1 MFDAEAGAILLPRG
15 PLKRIG
21 GALCLDFV
29 NTVDWRL
36 RDDAADWLL
45 SYADLLTWA
54 EGAGALDAVR
64 AARLGVIAAADP
76 AGAERVLRAARHLRE
91 TLFRLTHDLIAG
103 MAPAPGDLAEI
114 NRAMAEIAPRD
125 GLASQDGRL
134 AWRWPDRDRLE
145 TVLTPILWSAGDLFA
160 GPDLAR
166 TRLCAAQGCGWL
178 FVDAS
183 RKGNRLWC
191 SMESCG
197 NREKARRHYRRLR
210 DRGTT

>member
-1 MFDAEAGAILLPRG
+1 MLDAEAGAILLTRG

-45 SYADLLTWA
+45 SYADLLTWD
-54 EGAGALDAVR
+54 EGAGALDPAR
-64 AARLGVIAAADP
+64 ASRLALLAADDP
-76 AGAERVLRAARHLRE
+76 AGAERVLQTARRLRE
-91 TLFRLTHDLIAG
+91 TLFRLTRDLIADAPP
-103 MAPAPGDLAEI
+103 APADLAEI
-114 NRAMAEIAPRD
+114 NRALAEIAPRD
-125 GLASQDGRL
+125 GLAAEDGRI
-134 AWRWPDRDRLE
+134 AWRWPARDALE
-145 TVLTPILWSAGDLFA
+145 TVLTPILWSAGDLLA

-166 TRLCAAQGCGWL
+166 TRLCAADGCGWL

-197 NREKARRHYRRLR
+197 NRAKARRHYQRRKA
-210 DRGTT
+210 